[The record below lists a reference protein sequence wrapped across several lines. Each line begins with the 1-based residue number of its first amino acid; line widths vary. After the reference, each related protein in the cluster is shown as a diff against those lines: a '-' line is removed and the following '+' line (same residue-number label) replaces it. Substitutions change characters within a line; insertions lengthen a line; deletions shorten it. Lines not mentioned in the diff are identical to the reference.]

1 MQGWGGAGLL
11 ATYESERRLIGEYIA
26 VTEEIIRRLNHANY
40 ATAVELAKIPGR
52 IRGYGH
58 VKEANLREA
67 KRAEA
72 QLLASFRAPRSAAA
86 VAAE

>member
-1 MQGWGGAGLL
+1 RWDLFGR
-11 ATYESERRLIGEYIA
+11 SDERKTEHRLIGEYIA
-26 VTEEIIRRLNHANY
+26 VTEEIIQRLGHDNY
-40 ATAVELAKIPGR
+40 ATAVELAKIPER

-58 VKEANLREA
+58 VKDANLVEA

-72 QLLASFRAPRSAAA
+72 QLLASFRAAKPAA